1 MKKTRPLKIYLGD
14 LTYTTV
20 TLATEA
26 FPLNVG
32 YVASYCKKLF
42 GDDVEIT
49 LFKYIDEIDKA
60 VNENPPDILG
70 LSNYCWS
77 HNVSYEIFKMCK
89 KTNPNV
95 VTIWGGP
102 NFPIDFPSQKKFMER
117 YKEVDIYVPTEG
129 EIGFSNVVKKVLES
143 NSIDEVKQ
151 KITQNPIDG
160 CVSRNEQGQIQC
172 TIPTLRISS
181 LDEIP
186 SPYLNGMMTKF
197 FDGKLT
203 PMLQTNRGCPFHC
216 TFCTD
221 GRDEVNKVNSFD
233 IKRVQSEIQYIAE
246 HIPKNTHSLHISDLN
261 FGMYPRDIEICES
274 LAKIQEKFGYPKYIK
289 CTTGKNQKDKIIKA
303 IKKLNKSLRV
313 TMSVQSLDPDVLN
326 NIRRDNISVDHML
339 ALYPA
344 IKEADLQTTSE
355 VILGLPGETYS
366 NHIQTLRDLI
376 RAKMDEIV
384 VHTCMLLDG
393 SEMNLPEERKKWGM
407 KTKFRA
413 LQRDF
418 AELSSGKKVIEYEE
432 VVVGSNTMTF
442 EEYIKLRILAFII
455 FVTNQGI
462 VFDAIQKLLREQ
474 DIDVFELYY
483 GMLTNKKNSSG
494 KTQKVIEQFQ
504 QATIGE
510 LWDSPQEL
518 LENFQKDSEY
528 KKLLDG
534 EAGTNVIYHYKA
546 VVISEYMD
554 DWTEHVIEAARIL
567 IKNSNNYN
575 DEFENQFESVA
586 NYCKGLS
593 HNVLG
598 QDRLDTN
605 PQYEFEYDIPSWLSP
620 KTNLKLN
627 NFKLDAKLKISFQ
640 LDDEQF
646 KMVQDNIDIYGHSR
660 IGKSKTLK
668 MLPNQKLWRHPL
680 VTSNQ
685 TTYLCWND

>member
-95 VTIWGGP
+95 VTVWGGP

-303 IKKLNKSLRV
+303 IKRLNRSLRV

-344 IKEADLQTTSE
+344 IKEANLQTTSE

-442 EEYIKLRILAFII
+442 EEYIRLRILAFII

-494 KTQKVIEQFQ
+494 KTQKVIEQFK
-504 QATIGE
+504 QATIDE

-575 DEFENQFESVA
+575 DELENQFESVA

-605 PQYEFEYDIPSWLSP
+605 PQYEFEYNIPSWLSP

-685 TTYLCWND
+685 TTYLCWDD